1 MMYARV
7 VSGPIAPDK
16 IDEAIQLW
24 RTTVVPSARQQNGFK
39 GARLL
44 VDRKAGK
51 VLSMGL
57 WETQPD
63 VQRSVEWNQGQI
75 SAFAGL
81 LSAPPAV
88 EEGYELA
95 AEA

>member
-1 MMYARV
+1 MYARV

-16 IDEAIQLW
+16 IDEAIHLW
-24 RTTVVPSARQQNGFK
+24 RTAVVPSARQQTGFK

-44 VDRKAGK
+44 VDRTAGK

-57 WETQPD
+57 WETEPN
-63 VQRSVEWNQGQI
+63 VRGSAEWNREQI
-75 SAFAGL
+75 AKFVGL
-81 LSAPPAV
+81 LSAPPTL
-88 EEGYELA
+88 EEGYEVA

>member
-1 MMYARV
+1 MYARV

-16 IDEAIQLW
+16 LDEAIRLW
-24 RTTVVPSARQQNGFK
+24 QTAVVPSAKRQKGFK
-39 GARLL
+39 SARLL

-57 WETQPD
+57 WETEPD
-63 VQRSVEWNQGQI
+63 VQGTVEWNREQI
-75 SAFAGL
+75 AKFVRL
-81 LSAPPAV
+81 LSAPPTV
-88 EEGYELA
+88 EEHYEVA

>member
-1 MMYARV
+1 MYARV

-16 IDEAIQLW
+16 IDEAIHLW
-24 RTTVVPSARQQNGFK
+24 RTAVAPSARRQSGFK
-39 GARLL
+39 RARLL

-57 WETQPD
+57 WETEPA
-63 VQRSVEWNQGQI
+63 VQGSVDWNREQI
-75 SAFAGL
+75 GRFAGL
-81 LSAPPAV
+81 FSAPPTV
-88 EEGYELA
+88 EEHYEVA